1 MLDTS
6 GASATKVVHGGSST
20 ELQKLGLIWFMVYSH
35 ILYLCVEGL
44 STNKHNARVLH
55 PIFTIKPTVHPVGS
69 GPSFTP
75 GRLAVREHGQP
86 QAQFQVADFFV
97 NFSVTLELQD
107 KAFFVGACWVK
118 CGARYCI
125 ARDNVYVDYV
135 VVYKYKYIYMYIY
148 ICIYIH
154 IYIYVYIITAR
165 PWGLPGLATSV
176 RASQDDDDDQEQDKD
191 EDEDEDEDDDDDDD
205 GWWMISSWTPIRNPN
220 DCMVNCSMGPGG
232 FDIFLKPYKK
242 P

>member
-135 VVYKYKYIYMYIY
+135 VVYKYKYIYVYIY
-148 ICIYIH
+148 I
-154 IYIYVYIITAR
+154 YIYMYI
-165 PWGLPGLATSV
+165 
-176 RASQDDDDDQEQDKD
+176 
-191 EDEDEDEDDDDDDD
+191 
-205 GWWMISSWTPIRNPN
+205 
-220 DCMVNCSMGPGG
+220 
-232 FDIFLKPYKK
+232 
-242 P
+242 